1 MVVGTVVVGRTAVV
15 VVGGAALV
23 AVVERSVATDGNVS
37 DPVAV
42 LLHDAP
48 IAASPMSV
56 MKICR
61 RMFLR
66 EGIMIDMCG
75 GGRMCRRPAS
85 LSTTNDLHSSLPYV
99 SRWECVC
106 KNRPSCSWRTRG
118 PSRHLIHGEM
128 PEGGDVQLC
137 VRMS

>member
-1 MVVGTVVVGRTAVV
+1 MVVGGTVVVGRTAVV

-23 AVVERSVATDGNVS
+23 VVVERSVATDGDVS
-37 DPVAV
+37 DPVVV

-48 IAASPMSV
+48 IAANPMSV

-75 GGRMCRRPAS
+75 GRTDVSSAGFPINNQRSTLLTPIRLPLGMRVQEQTVLLLENPGAFSPPHTRRDA
-85 LSTTNDLHSSLPYV
+85 
-99 SRWECVC
+99 R
-106 KNRPSCSWRTRG
+106 RR
-118 PSRHLIHGEM
+118 
-128 PEGGDVQLC
+128 
-137 VRMS
+137 